1 MADPNT
7 ITTPSPIDH
16 LTEKGFP
23 TPPWSRNEHL
33 IVGDDGPRW
42 NYRTTHLTA
51 RGVQDLA
58 RLLVDGWD
66 VDVRARESQ
75 TIIRIHRKATA

>member
-7 ITTPSPIDH
+7 ITAPSPIAH
-16 LTEKGFP
+16 LTAKGFP
-23 TPPWSRNEHL
+23 TPPWSRDEHL

-42 NYRTTHLTA
+42 NYRTTHLSS

-58 RLLVDGWD
+58 WLLVDGWD
-66 VDVRARESQ
+66 VNIQARGSH